1 MTSEEA
7 YIKEIAHSI
16 HSRLLPQIDM
26 NQAVGCAEVVYATT
40 VKQLQKD
47 KAELKKSN
55 KVLVKELKE
64 VKSNI
69 HRFRGFSIEECNNY
83 QYKIG
88 NIILANEQEV
98 K

>member
-1 MTSEEA
+1 MSAISDYSKTPE
-7 YIKEIAHSI
+7 
-16 HSRLLPQIDM
+16 SRCDDLRAKI
-26 NQAVGCAEVVYATT
+26 E
-40 VKQLQKD
+40 QLQKD
-47 KAELKKSN
+47 KAGLQESN

-98 K
+98 KDE